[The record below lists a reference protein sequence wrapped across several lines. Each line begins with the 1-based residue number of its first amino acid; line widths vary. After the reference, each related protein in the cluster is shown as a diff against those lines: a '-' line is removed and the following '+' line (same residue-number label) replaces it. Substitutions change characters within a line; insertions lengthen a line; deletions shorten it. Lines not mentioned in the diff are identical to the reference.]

1 MDKEEIF
8 NILVEPN
15 RIVDLYRLSRFCYRV
30 GEDLISDAAYEMVEG
45 IVKSENLSNLVNQ
58 TYDDDDVPY
67 DLLEEFNLTH
77 LIYSGE
83 QEGMSEYEQFLSSDK
98 SMSIKALDNY
108 EDVFD
113 FFNSVRGN
121 DLFVS
126 AKVNGCSSRS
136 VYKNE
141 DYKVTMTRGRKENS
155 RPINITRNASRVVP
169 NKLKNS
175 AEDLDSCVKVIYGEF
190 AVDDDKYELIPRV
203 KGGNPFTSS
212 RMAALSI
219 LRVDVPSEWYNSL
232 KLYAFNAD
240 GLSDT
245 LEGTFLELKKSGF
258 STPPGYLV
266 KAEEVPE
273 NFDDFRNWVKNR
285 ILTPLYL
292 ECKDKNI
299 PTDGVVVEVNDRT
312 YVGTINN
319 QYVSK
324 NCALK
329 LEYWSHKYYMGIVK
343 NIIIEQQA
351 VNASVVI
358 EIEPIKTEDNVVARR
373 VQTYNLSYLVD
384 NNIYI
389 GAPVYFIRN
398 SEAISVLLT
407 GKALEEALNKP
418 ENLGNSLKP
427 MNNLG
432 GR

>member
-8 NILVEPN
+8 NNLVESE
-15 RIVDLYRLSRFCYRV
+15 RIVDLYKLARFCYRV
-30 GEDLISDAAYEMVEG
+30 GEDLIDDAAYEMVEG
-45 IVKSENLSNLVNQ
+45 IIKSGNLSPLVNQ

-83 QEGMSEYEQFLSSDK
+83 QEGMLEYEQVLSSDK

-136 VYKNE
+136 VYMDE

-169 NKLKNS
+169 SKLKS
-175 AEDLDSCVKVIYGEF
+175 SIEDSVKVVYGEF

-219 LRVDVPSEWYNSL
+219 LRVDVPNEWYNSL

-245 LEGTFLELKKSGF
+245 LEGTFLELKNSGF
-258 STPPGYLV
+258 STPPGFLV

-273 NFDDFRNWVKNR
+273 DFEEFR
-285 ILTPLYL
+285 IWLKDRVLTPLYL

-299 PTDGVVVEVNDRT
+299 STDGVVVEVNDRT

-384 NNIYI
+384 NNICI

-407 GKALEEALNKP
+407 GKALDEALNKP

-427 MNNLG
+427 INNLG

>member
-8 NILVEPN
+8 NNLVESE
-15 RIVDLYRLSRFCYRV
+15 RIVDLYKLARFCYRV
-30 GEDLISDAAYEMVEG
+30 GEDLIDDAAYEMVEG
-45 IVKSENLSNLVNQ
+45 IIKSGNLSPLVNQ

-77 LIYSGE
+77 LVYSGE
-83 QEGMSEYEQFLSSDK
+83 QEGMSEYEQVLSSDK

-136 VYKNE
+136 VYKDE

-169 NKLKNS
+169 SKLKS
-175 AEDLDSCVKVIYGEF
+175 SIEDSVKVVYGEF
-190 AVDDDKYELIPRV
+190 AVDDDKYELIPRI

-219 LRVDVPSEWYNSL
+219 LRVDVPNEWYNSL

-245 LEGTFLELKKSGF
+245 LEGTFLELKNSGF
-258 STPPGYLV
+258 STPPGFLV

-273 NFDDFRNWVKNR
+273 DFEEFR
-285 ILTPLYL
+285 IWLKDRVLTPLYL

-384 NNIYI
+384 NNICI

-407 GKALEEALNKP
+407 GKALDEALNKP

-427 MNNLG
+427 INNLG